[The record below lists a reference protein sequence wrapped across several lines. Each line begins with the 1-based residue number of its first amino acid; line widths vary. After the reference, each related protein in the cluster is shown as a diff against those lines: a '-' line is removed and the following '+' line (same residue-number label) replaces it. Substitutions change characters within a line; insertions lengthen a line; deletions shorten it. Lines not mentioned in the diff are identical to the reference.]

1 LIASLWAQRQG
12 AAAQKDPVTLS
23 PPSLSFAAQ
32 TVGSTS
38 AAQAVALTN
47 NQATALNISSIAASG
62 DFAIA
67 PTGTCG
73 ASLASGKSC
82 TINVVFAPIDA
93 HGRGSPA
100 SISGRNAQ
108 STGPSEEVRRSGAE
122 NSQGRLLLL
131 EISTI

>member
-1 LIASLWAQRQG
+1 MTMSTYAIGPGNIANAAVEAGRAIARSLFLFVLCLIASLWAQRQG

-23 PPSLSFAAQ
+23 PASLSFAAQ

-62 DFAIA
+62 DFGIA

-73 ASLASGKSC
+73 ASLASGK
-82 TINVVFAPIDA
+82 
-93 HGRGSPA
+93 
-100 SISGRNAQ
+100 
-108 STGPSEEVRRSGAE
+108 
-122 NSQGRLLLL
+122 
-131 EISTI
+131 